1 MPSAV
6 TATELTPLCDVSE
19 LAAGRKVVRAG
30 AKQIAVFRVEDRF
43 YAIDNRCPHMGYPLS
58 MGTLKGEALTCDWHN
73 WKFDLADGRCV
84 LRGSEDVRSY
94 PVTVS
99 GGRVLADLHDLPIEE
114 QMANG
119 LENLRRGLKRFDQG
133 GIARDAVRLLTLGM
147 APAELMRLGAVHNAE
162 REEFGWGHALAVI
175 ADCAS
180 LTEFYTGDE
189 AALPVV
195 QALWAAAEPV
205 RHYRLRP
212 HADATHA
219 DREGESEFRRRI
231 EDEDVDGAEAW
242 LRGAIDGGLPAA
254 ELSRWLVN
262 AASDHFLGFGHQ
274 AIYVFKAHQF
284 ARRVGWEGMAEVIPS
299 IVPSIAWAT
308 RYDRLPEMRKYIAR
322 LRAIEE
328 TLPAIA
334 VRQRRPSGATFNA
347 ERFRGEVLH
356 GKGDAAFEAVHGAL
370 AGGVAA
376 GHVAQELALAA
387 SERLLRM
394 DLDWET
400 SHDERVWDEGG
411 WLEVTHLL
419 THANASRQLLSE
431 GVTAEALRN
440 LYHNAWFINYQKR
453 FDHTD
458 GSRVDR
464 GALPEPRGGTPDELA
479 FEYRAAVQG
488 KRYEEAMGIV
498 RAWGTRGLPKTAL
511 LSAMAHEAMEANDGD
526 FISMAHV
533 LKTTHAAIEEH
544 RNLGNGAESDLPL
557 MAATRYIASPRKERA
572 VYDAALNS
580 VKFVRSGA
588 ARAV

>member
-1 MPSAV
+1 MTS
-6 TATELTPLCDVSE
+6 TAQATTNVPLCEIADLSS
-19 LAAGRKVVRAG
+19 GRKVVRAG
-30 AKQIAVFRVEDRF
+30 GKQVAVFRIEDRF
-43 YAIDNRCPHMGYPLS
+43 YAINNRCPHMGYPLS
-58 MGTLKGEALTCDWHN
+58 MGTVKEATLTCDWHN

-94 PVTVS
+94 PVTIE
-99 GGRVLADLHDLPIEE
+99 GGRIFADLAEPPIEE
-114 QMANG
+114 QMAA
-119 LENLRRGLKRFDQG
+119 LLVSLRRGLKRFDQG
-133 GIARDAVRLLTLGM
+133 GIARDAARLLTLGM
-147 APAELMRLGAVHNAE
+147 APAEVMRQGALHNAE

-180 LTEFYTGDE
+180 LGEFYSGDE

-205 RHYRLRP
+205 KHYRLRP
-212 HADATHA
+212 HADGTEA
-219 DREGESEFRRRI
+219 DREGEAEFRRRI
-231 EDEDVDGAEAW
+231 EDEDVDGAEGW
-242 LRGAIDGGLPAA
+242 LRGAIEGGLPDR

-284 ARRVGWEGMAEVIPS
+284 AARVGWEGMKEIIPA
-299 IVPSIAWAT
+299 IVPSIAWST

-322 LRAIEE
+322 LRAVEDQ
-328 TLPAIA
+328 LPGLAA
-334 VRQRRPSGATFNA
+334 KRSRTGGHGFNA
-347 ERFRGEVLH
+347 ERFRGEVLF

-370 AGGVAA
+370 TAGVPAARVAS
-376 GHVAQELALAA
+376 ELALAA

-419 THANASRQLLSE
+419 THANASRQLLRR
-431 GVTAEALRN
+431 GVTGEALRN

-453 FDHTD
+453 FD
-458 GSRVDR
+458 RVDGVR
-464 GALPEPRGGTPDELA
+464 ADTGALPEAPSMSPDELA
-479 FEYRAAVQG
+479 ASYREAVQG
-488 KRYEEAMGIV
+488 KRPEEAMGIV
-498 RAWGTRGLPKTAL
+498 RAWGARGLSKDGL
-511 LSAMAHEAMEANDGD
+511 LSAMAHEAMECNDGD

-544 RNLGNGAESDLPL
+544 RNLGARPEADLPL

-588 ARAV
+588 ARDV